1 MTLTILADDLTG
13 ACDSG
18 ALFAGGGRV
27 PVTVWPAGRAA
38 GAVAVVDT
46 ETRDLDPDEAAGRVE
61 RSVAS
66 ARATGATWFK
76 KIDSTLRGPVGAEV
90 DALMRGA
97 GCRSALV
104 CPAFPAQGRV
114 VRDRVLRVDGTA
126 IAQVVD
132 LLRRALGRPVAWIPL
147 AEVRAGAVALAASL
161 ARLADAVAV
170 ADAETDDDLG
180 ILVEAALRVDTGAPL
195 LVGAAGLAGALAR
208 RVGLQAPPPRLPRGG
223 RWLIVAGS
231 RHPATR
237 AQLGA
242 ARRAGLEVLTA
253 PDADAGAPRDVA
265 AALAEE
271 ARRLLAA
278 RAWDLVVV
286 TGGDTAVALYRA
298 LDADRLELLGAPR
311 PGLALGH
318 LSTPGRTAP
327 ALLTKAGG
335 FGTPDLLVT
344 LHRETAS

>member
-1 MTLTILADDLTG
+1 MALTILADDLTG

-18 ALFAGGGRV
+18 ALFAGEAPV

-38 GAVAVVDT
+38 GPVAVVDT
-46 ETRDLDPDEAAGRVE
+46 ESRPLAPAEAAARVGR
-61 RSVAS
+61 AAAT
-66 ARATGATWFK
+66 ARGAGTWFK
-76 KIDSTLRGPVGAEV
+76 KIDSTLRGPVGAEL
-90 DALMRGA
+90 DALLRAAGA
-97 GCRSALV
+97 ASALLT
-104 CPAFPAQGRV
+104 PAFPAQGRV
-114 VRDRVLRVDGTA
+114 VRDRVLRVDGA
-126 IAQVVD
+126 AAAHVVD
-132 LLRRALGRPVAWIPL
+132 VLRAALDRPIAWIPL
-147 AEVRAGAVALAASL
+147 VEVRAGV
-161 ARLADAVAV
+161 
-170 ADAETDDDLG
+170 
-180 ILVEAALRVDTGAPL
+180 AALESATAPL
-195 LVGAAGLAGALAR
+195 LVGSAGLAGALAR

-242 ARRAGLEVLTA
+242 ARRAGLEVLAA